1 MRRSRVIACF
11 ASSTQQMNSLRARGV
26 MSLQAASAAELA
38 STLGHRKATHLSQAR
53 PDVVVTS
60 NPGCILQIR
69 AAARDAGFAY
79 RVLHIAEILDR
90 SISAGAGVTA
100 RD

>member
-1 MRRSRVIACF
+1 MTVVPVAESEICCGSAGIF
-11 ASSTQQMNSLRARGV
+11 NLTQP
-26 MSLQAASAAELA
+26 ELA
-38 STLGHRKATHLSQAR
+38 STLGLRKATHLSDAA

-69 AAARDAGFAY
+69 AAARHAGFAY
-79 RVLHIAEILDR
+79 RVLHIAELLDR
-90 SISAGAGVTA
+90 SIAGGAGVTP